1 MPSATARI
9 VLACAGIR
17 AAVIGCLGVVLGLYL
32 AQLGMSP
39 ERIGLVIGSGLA
51 GNALATMLVAWQA
64 ERFGRR
70 TVLTSSALATAAGL
84 VVIATVESFSV
95 LVLAALAG
103 MVNAMGRDR
112 GAAYTLEQAILA
124 AGVDEHGRTGV
135 FVRFTL
141 MQDVGAAFGA
151 GAAALPALLERHLAL
166 GVPDAHRALL
176 LALAAL
182 MAVTAALYRLLP
194 AAGDRPVGA
203 TPPPPSPTTRRRVA
217 ELSAL
222 FALDS
227 LGGGFLAGAII
238 AYWFFERFGLS
249 AGAIGAIFVAAR
261 ILNAGSYFVAEW
273 LSRRIGLVRT
283 MVFTHLPTSGLLL
296 VLPLLAS
303 PAAAIAVFLLR
314 EAFVQMD
321 VPARQSYVAAVVAPH
336 ERTYALGVTNVAR
349 YSGWAVGPA
358 LAGLAMA
365 TFGLGAPLV
374 AGAVLKAA
382 YDLALFRSF
391 RSIRAPEERA

>member
-1 MPSATARI
+1 
-9 VLACAGIR
+9 VR
-17 AAVIGCLGVVLGLYL
+17 AAVIGCLGVVLGLFL

-39 ERIGLVIGSGLA
+39 VRIGLVVGFGLA
-51 GNALATMLVAWQA
+51 GNALATLFVAWQA
-64 ERFGRR
+64 EHFGRR
-70 TVLTSSALATAAGL
+70 TVLTLSALAMAAGL
-84 VVIATVESFSV
+84 VVITAVDAFPV
-95 LVLAALAG
+95 LAIAALAG

-112 GAAYTLEQAILA
+112 GAAFTLEQAILA
-124 AGVDEHGRTGV
+124 ARADDRGRTGV

-141 MQDVGAAFGA
+141 IQDIGGAFGA
-151 GAAALPALLERHLAL
+151 GSAALPALLERHLAL
-166 GVPDAHRALL
+166 GAVDAYRALL
-176 LALAAL
+176 LILATL
-182 MAVTAALYRLLP
+182 MVATAALYRLLP
-194 AAGDRPVGA
+194 PDGVRPAGTA
-203 TPPPPSPTTRRRVA
+203 PPPPSPATRRRVA

-249 AGAIGAIFVAAR
+249 AGAIGAVFVAAR

-273 LSRRIGLVRT
+273 LSGRIGLVRT

-296 VLPLLAS
+296 VLPLLTS

-314 EAFVQMD
+314 EALVQMD

-336 ERTYALGVTNVAR
+336 EQTYALGVTNVAR
-349 YSGWAVGPA
+349 YTGWAVGPA
-358 LAGLAMA
+358 LAGVAMA
-365 TFGLGAPLV
+365 TWGLGAPLV
-374 AGAVLKAA
+374 AGAVLKAV

-391 RSIRAPEERA
+391 RSVRAPEERA